1 MDSGR
6 VVIEVN
12 NLTKTYHLY
21 DKPGDRVREIFS
33 LKHKKYARNYD
44 ALSGISFRVYKG
56 ETLGIIGKNGA
67 GKSTL
72 LKMLTGVTTPTS
84 GDIRIE
90 GAVSA
95 LLELG
100 TGFNP
105 EYNGYE
111 NIYLNGSMR
120 GYSRPEM
127 DVKIDEIKDFADIGD
142 YILQPIKT
150 YSSGMLARLA
160 FAVMVCF
167 KPEILIVDEALS
179 VGDVFFQQKCNTY
192 MKEEMQGVTK
202 LLVTHDMN
210 SVANMADRVILLD
223 KGRIVQEGKPLEVIQ
238 NYLKIMH
245 TEVFAEAHGD
255 PKSQKVDAQEHIEE
269 WPGRSGRYGEDGNSW
284 IAIEKSGIG
293 GAGDAVITGCRLTVN
308 GEPADVVKPGDT
320 IEMYARIQA
329 KKTIEHMIIG
339 YIFKDKY
346 GNSIVG
352 ENTLGSDIKLEGI
365 EEGKEYIYKISIL
378 WPEVKEGDYFVTL
391 GVGEGTDQMVHTIQC
406 WAHNII
412 HVEALALV
420 PMHGIVNNRIL
431 SAERIYNGKM
441 TGLNGGQNGK
451 MEHIEPEV

>member
-1 MDSGR
+1 MNGNE
-6 VVIEVN
+6 VVIDVKH
-12 NLTKTYHLY
+12 LTKTYCLY
-21 DKPGDRVREIFS
+21 EKPWHRVKEIFS
-33 LKHKKYARNYD
+33 LSHKTYARNYD
-44 ALSGISFRVYKG
+44 ALSDVSFQVRKG

-72 LKMLTGVTTPTS
+72 LKMLTGVTTPTY
-84 GDIRIE
+84 GEIKMKGEI
-90 GAVSA
+90 SA

-120 GYSRPEM
+120 GFSRAEM
-127 DVKIDEIKDFADIGD
+127 SDKVEEIISFADIGE
-142 YILQPIKT
+142 YIAQPIKT

-167 KPEILIVDEALS
+167 KPDILIVDEALS

-192 MKEEMQGVTK
+192 MKEEMKDVTK

-210 SVANMADRVILLD
+210 SIANMADRVIMLD
-223 KGRIVQEGKPLEVIQ
+223 KGAVIQEGKPLEVIQ

-245 TEVFAEAHGD
+245 TEVFAGNMDTENEQKTPVEGSADKTEKTLQD
-255 PKSQKVDAQEHIEE
+255 PDNKF
-269 WPGRSGRYGEDGNSW
+269 SW
-284 IAIEKSGIG
+284 IAVEKSEVG
-293 GAGDAVITGCRLTVN
+293 GAGDVIITGCRLTVN
-308 GEPADVVKPGDT
+308 GEAVSVMKPDDIIEIFVKL
-320 IEMYARIQA
+320 YA
-329 KKTIEHMIIG
+329 KKTVENVIIG

-352 ENTLGSDIKLEGI
+352 ENSLGSNIKVAGI
-365 EEGKEYIYKISIL
+365 EKDREYIYRVKIR
-378 WPEVKEGDYFVTL
+378 WPQVKEGDYFVTV
-391 GVGEGTDQMVHTIQC
+391 GIGEGTDQMVHTIQC

-420 PMHGIVNNRIL
+420 PMHAIINNNIIHIDRIETEKEA
-431 SAERIYNGKM
+431 SS
-441 TGLNGGQNGK
+441 
-451 MEHIEPEV
+451 HF

>member
-1 MDSGR
+1 MDNGE
-6 VVIEVN
+6 VVIDVT
-12 NLTKTYHLY
+12 NLTKTYQLY
-21 DKPGDRVREIFS
+21 EKPGDRVKEIFS
-33 LKHKKYARNYD
+33 LTHKKYARNYN
-44 ALSGISFRVYKG
+44 ALSAVSFQVHRG

-84 GDIRIE
+84 GEIRIE
-90 GAVSA
+90 GSVSA

-120 GYSRPEM
+120 GYSRSEM
-127 DVKIDEIKDFADIGD
+127 AVKVSEIETFADIGD
-142 YILQPIKT
+142 YIAQPIKT

-192 MKEEMQGVTK
+192 MKEQMQGVTK

-210 SVANMADRVILLD
+210 SIANMADRVILLD
-223 KGRIVQEGKPLEVIQ
+223 RGRIIQEGKPLEVIQ

-245 TEVFAEAHGD
+245 TEVFAEDHGNVEN
-255 PKSQKVDAQEHIEE
+255 QETDAKECREEHPEQTK
-269 WPGRSGRYGEDGNSW
+269 GYGSNESAW
-284 IAIEKSGIG
+284 IAVEKSGVG

-308 GEPADVVKPGDT
+308 GESADVVKPGDT
-320 IEMYARIQA
+320 VEMYARIQA
-329 KKTIEHMIIG
+329 KKNIENMIIG

-352 ENTLGSDIKLEGI
+352 ENTLGSDISLEGI
-365 EEGKEYIYKISIL
+365 EKGKEYIYKISIL

-420 PMHGIVNNRIL
+420 PMHGIVNNRI
-431 SAERIYNGKM
+431 RN
-441 TGLNGGQNGK
+441 
-451 MEHIEPEV
+451 VDRF

>member
-1 MDSGR
+1 MDNGEI
-6 VVIEVN
+6 VIDVA
-12 NLTKTYHLY
+12 NLTKTYQLY
-21 DKPGDRVREIFS
+21 EKPVDRVKELFS
-33 LKHKKYARNYD
+33 LTHKKYARNYS
-44 ALSGISFRVYKG
+44 ALSDVSFQVHRG

-84 GDIRIE
+84 GEIRME

-120 GYSRPEM
+120 GYSRSEM
-127 DVKIDEIKDFADIGD
+127 AVKVSEIETFADIGD
-142 YILQPIKT
+142 YIAQPIKT

-192 MKEEMQGVTK
+192 MKEQMQGVTK

-210 SVANMADRVILLD
+210 SIANMADRVILLD
-223 KGRIVQEGKPLEVIQ
+223 RGRIIQEGKPLEVIQ

-245 TEVFAEAHGD
+245 TEVFAQDHENVEKQEA
-255 PKSQKVDAQEHIEE
+255 DAKECSREE
-269 WPGRSGRYGEDGNSW
+269 RVEQTKGYVSSGSAW
-284 IAIEKSGIG
+284 IVVEKSGVG
-293 GAGDAVITGCRLTVN
+293 GAGDALITGCRLTVN
-308 GEPADVVKPGDT
+308 GETADVVKPGHAV
-320 IEMYARIQA
+320 EMYARIQA
-329 KKTIEHMIIG
+329 KKNIENIIIG

-352 ENTLGSDIKLEGI
+352 ENTLGSDISLEGI
-365 EEGKEYIYKISIL
+365 EKGKEYIYKISIL

-420 PMHGIVNNRIL
+420 PMHGIVNNRIR
-431 SAERIYNGKM
+431 SVERFCTV
-441 TGLNGGQNGK
+441 TG
-451 MEHIEPEV
+451 

>member
-1 MDSGR
+1 MDSSE

-21 DKPGDRVREIFS
+21 DKPGDRIKETFS
-33 LKHKKYARNYD
+33 LTHKKYARDYN
-44 ALSGISFRVYKG
+44 ALSGVSFQVHKG

-84 GDIRIE
+84 GDIIIKGE
-90 GAVSA
+90 VSA

-105 EYNGYE
+105 EYSGYE
-111 NIYLNGSMR
+111 NIYLNGCMR
-120 GYSRPEM
+120 GYSREEM
-127 DVKIDEIKDFADIGD
+127 GSKVDEIAEFADIGE
-142 YILQPIKT
+142 YIVQPIKT

-167 KPEILIVDEALS
+167 KPNVLIVDEALS

-192 MKEEMQGVTK
+192 MKEEMQDVTK

-210 SVANMADRVILLD
+210 SIANMADRVILLEQG
-223 KGRIVQEGKPLEVIQ
+223 KIIQEGKPLEVIQ

-245 TEVFAEAHGD
+245 TEVFADKHAEL
-255 PKSQKVDAQEHIEE
+255 KKQEKNLGNITDSFETYSNKEIAWVPVEE
-269 WPGRSGRYGEDGNSW
+269 SE
-284 IAIEKSGIG
+284 IG
-293 GAGDAVITGCRLTVN
+293 GAGDVVITGCQLMVN
-308 GEPADVVKPGDT
+308 GELASLIKPGDV
-320 IEMYARIQA
+320 IDMYAKMYV
-329 KKTIEHMIIG
+329 KKKIEHMIIG

-346 GNSIVG
+346 GNGIVG
-352 ENTLGSDIKLEGI
+352 ENTLGSNISMETVEKN
-365 EEGKEYIYKISIL
+365 KEYIYRIRIK
-378 WPEVKEGDYFVTL
+378 WPEVKEGDYFVTI

-412 HVEALALV
+412 HVEAMALV
-420 PMHGIVNNRIL
+420 PMHGIVNNNIL
-431 SAERIYNGKM
+431 NVERISNF
-441 TGLNGGQNGK
+441 
-451 MEHIEPEV
+451 

>member
-1 MDSGR
+1 MDNGE
-6 VVIEVN
+6 VVIDVTD
-12 NLTKTYHLY
+12 LTKTYQLY
-21 DKPGDRVREIFS
+21 EKPGDRVREIFS
-33 LKHKKYARNYD
+33 LTHKKYARNYD
-44 ALSGISFRVYKG
+44 ALSGVSFQVRKG

-84 GDIRIE
+84 GKIRME

-120 GYSRPEM
+120 GYSRTEM
-127 DVKIDEIKDFADIGD
+127 AGKVSEIEAFADIGD
-142 YILQPIKT
+142 YIAQPVKT

-192 MKEEMQGVTK
+192 MKEQMQGVTK

-210 SVANMADRVILLD
+210 SIANMADRVLLLD
-223 KGRIVQEGKPLEVIQ
+223 RGKIIQEGKPLEVIQ

-245 TEVFAEAHGD
+245 TEVFAKEHGEFENRETD
-255 PKSQKVDAQEHIEE
+255 VEECTEKRLEQEE
-269 WPGRSGRYGEDGNSW
+269 GNRNHTGAW
-284 IAIEKSGIG
+284 ITVEKSGIG
-293 GAGDAVITGCRLTVN
+293 GAGDAVITACRLTVN

-320 IEMYARIQA
+320 VEMYARLRA
-329 KKTIEHMIIG
+329 EKSIENMIIG

-352 ENTLGSDIKLEGI
+352 ENTLGSDIRLEGI
-365 EEGKEYIYKISIL
+365 EKGKEYIYKISIL

-431 SAERIYNGKM
+431 SVERFW
-441 TGLNGGQNGK
+441 
-451 MEHIEPEV
+451 

>member
-1 MDSGR
+1 MSCDRWRKTVDNGEI
-6 VVIEVN
+6 VIDVA
-12 NLTKTYHLY
+12 NLTKTYQLY
-21 DKPGDRVREIFS
+21 EKPVDRVKELFS
-33 LKHKKYARNYD
+33 LTHKKYARNYS
-44 ALSGISFRVYKG
+44 ALSDVSFQVHRG

-84 GDIRIE
+84 GEIRME

-120 GYSRPEM
+120 GYSRSEM
-127 DVKIDEIKDFADIGD
+127 AVKVSEIETFADIGD
-142 YILQPIKT
+142 YIAQPIKT

-192 MKEEMQGVTK
+192 MKEQMQGVTK

-210 SVANMADRVILLD
+210 SIANMADRVILLD
-223 KGRIVQEGKPLEVIQ
+223 RGRIIQEGKPLEVIQ

-245 TEVFAEAHGD
+245 TEVFAQDHGNVEKQEA
-255 PKSQKVDAQEHIEE
+255 DAKECSREE
-269 WPGRSGRYGEDGNSW
+269 RVEQTKGYVSSGSAW
-284 IAIEKSGIG
+284 IVVEKSGVG
-293 GAGDAVITGCRLTVN
+293 GAGDALITGCRLTVN
-308 GEPADVVKPGDT
+308 GETADVVKPGDAV
-320 IEMYARIQA
+320 EMYARIQA
-329 KKTIEHMIIG
+329 KKNIENIIIG

-352 ENTLGSDIKLEGI
+352 ENTLGSDISLEGI
-365 EEGKEYIYKISIL
+365 EKGKEYIYKISIL

-420 PMHGIVNNRIL
+420 PMHGIVNNRIR
-431 SAERIYNGKM
+431 SVERFCTV
-441 TGLNGGQNGK
+441 TG
-451 MEHIEPEV
+451 

>member
-1 MDSGR
+1 MDNGE
-6 VVIEVN
+6 VVIDVA
-12 NLTKTYHLY
+12 NLTKTYQLY
-21 DKPGDRVREIFS
+21 EKPGDRVKEIFS
-33 LKHKKYARNYD
+33 LTHKKYARNYN
-44 ALSGISFRVYKG
+44 ALSDVSFQVHRG

-84 GDIRIE
+84 GEIRIE

-120 GYSRPEM
+120 GFSRAEM
-127 DVKIDEIKDFADIGD
+127 AVKVSEIEAFADIGD
-142 YILQPIKT
+142 YIAQPIKT

-192 MKEEMQGVTK
+192 MKEQMQGVTK

-210 SVANMADRVILLD
+210 SIANMADRVILLD
-223 KGRIVQEGKPLEVIQ
+223 RGRIIQEGKPLEVIQ

-245 TEVFAEAHGD
+245 TEVFA
-255 PKSQKVDAQEHIEE
+255 QEHENVE
-269 WPGRSGRYGEDGNSW
+269 NQETDAKECSKERVEQTKAYDSSGSAW
-284 IAIEKSGIG
+284 IVVEKSGVG
-293 GAGDAVITGCRLTVN
+293 GAGDALITGCMLTVN
-308 GEPADVVKPGDT
+308 GKTADVVKPGDT
-320 IEMYARIQA
+320 VEMYARIQS
-329 KKTIEHMIIG
+329 KKNIENIIIG

-352 ENTLGSDIKLEGI
+352 ENTLGSDISLEGM
-365 EEGKEYIYKISIL
+365 EKGKEYIYKISIL

-420 PMHGIVNNRIL
+420 PMHGIVNNRIR
-431 SAERIYNGKM
+431 SVERFCTV
-441 TGLNGGQNGK
+441 TG
-451 MEHIEPEV
+451 

>member
-1 MDSGR
+1 MDNGE
-6 VVIEVN
+6 VVIDVA
-12 NLTKTYHLY
+12 NLTKTYQLY
-21 DKPGDRVREIFS
+21 EKPGDRVKEIFS
-33 LKHKKYARNYD
+33 LTHKKYARNYN
-44 ALSGISFRVYKG
+44 ALSDVSFQVHRG

-84 GDIRIE
+84 GEIRIE

-120 GYSRPEM
+120 GYSRVEM
-127 DVKIDEIKDFADIGD
+127 AVKVSEIEAFADIGD
-142 YILQPIKT
+142 YIAQPIKT

-192 MKEEMQGVTK
+192 MKEQMQGVTK

-210 SVANMADRVILLD
+210 SIANMADRVILLD
-223 KGRIVQEGKPLEVIQ
+223 RGRIIQEGKPLEVIQ

-245 TEVFAEAHGD
+245 TEVFA
-255 PKSQKVDAQEHIEE
+255 QEHENVE
-269 WPGRSGRYGEDGNSW
+269 NQETDAKECSKERVEQTKAYDSSGSAW
-284 IAIEKSGIG
+284 IVVEKSGVG
-293 GAGDAVITGCRLTVN
+293 GAGDALITGCMLTVN
-308 GEPADVVKPGDT
+308 GETADVVKPGDT
-320 IEMYARIQA
+320 VEMYARIQA
-329 KKTIEHMIIG
+329 KKNIENIIIG

-352 ENTLGSDIKLEGI
+352 ENTLGSDISLEGM
-365 EEGKEYIYKISIL
+365 EKGKEYIYKISIL

-420 PMHGIVNNRIL
+420 PMHGIVNNRIR
-431 SAERIYNGKM
+431 SVERFCTV
-441 TGLNGGQNGK
+441 TG
-451 MEHIEPEV
+451 